1 MSKST
6 GTYYGID
13 VSKDSLSI
21 AMWSESPVVED
32 LPNTAKAIRSW
43 LKRIAP
49 SSSIG
54 MESTN
59 TYHVLVAKLAHEAG
73 HRVHVLQPR
82 AVNSYAKSLQ
92 VRGKTDQMDAVV
104 IARMVAKE
112 GPELR
117 VWEPPTPLQDLLR
130 RLSNARGGLVKMR
143 SSARL
148 MAQSYKEFEAVFEEI
163 EKALENGIETLQ
175 QNMNEHI
182 KEDQQM
188 SGFNK
193 RVQGVAGVGP
203 VVGTLMSSLF
213 HTYPLTS
220 PDAAVAYIGFDP
232 RPRESGK
239 WQGQR
244 RISKNG
250 PSEARRCLFLA
261 GRAAMNSKAWA
272 SYVAA
277 QKRKGLSATQIA
289 IIMARKII
297 KIAWY
302 MWRRPEM
309 NFDPGRIQCAA

>member
-1 MSKST
+1 MSKTASAF
-6 GTYYGID
+6 YGID

-21 AMWSESPVVED
+21 AMWSDSPVVED
-32 LPNTAKAIRSW
+32 IPNTAKAIRSW

-59 TYHVLVAKLAHEAG
+59 TYHVLVARLAHEAG
-73 HRVHVLQPR
+73 HRIHVLQPR
-82 AVNSYAKSLQ
+82 AVNNYAKSLQ

-112 GPELR
+112 GAELR

-130 RLSNARGGLVKMR
+130 RLSNARGGLAKMR
-143 SSARL
+143 SSLKL
-148 MAQSYKEFEAVFEEI
+148 MAQSYTEFTAVFEEI
-163 EKALENGIETLQ
+163 EKALGDGIETLQ
-175 QNMNEHI
+175 QTMNERI
-182 KEDQQM
+182 KEDRQM

-193 RVQGVAGVGP
+193 RVQEVAGVGP
-203 VVGTLMSSLF
+203 VVGTLLSSLF
-213 HTYPLTS
+213 HSYPLSS

-261 GRAAMNSKAWA
+261 GRAATNSKVWK
-272 SYVAA
+272 SYVAV
-277 QKRKGLSATQIA
+277 QERKGLASTQIS

-309 NFDPGRIQCAA
+309 IFDPGRIQCAA